1 MLYMESSTP
10 ESGSEQPPSVDG
22 AASNAADDRTLTD
35 HRAKSRAPG
44 AIIIV
49 ERNLFFR
56 DCLQHS
62 IVNAGFHSVHGCA
75 SLADLLGRDVD
86 AGSTVVLLSIV
97 SLSGDEIE
105 AEFATL
111 ASFQRSLRSIVLAKA
126 DHPDDA
132 LKALGEGAN
141 GFISMNAP
149 FDIFIEAIR
158 FVGAGGIYVPPQC
171 LLAAQQSPAPGNG
184 GVVQSGLTNRELSV
198 VHAIR
203 EGKPNK
209 VIAYELNMC
218 ESTVKVH
225 VRHIMKKLH
234 ARNRTD
240 VAVKG
245 AQLAGEMPRGEKAD
259 SKAVFSVP
267 ALPARSTTR

>member
-1 MLYMESSTP
+1 MFYMELSTS
-10 ESGSEQPPSVDG
+10 ESGSDQPSSVGG
-22 AASNAADDRTLTD
+22 AESIAADERTLND
-35 HRAKSRAPG
+35 HKPISRTAP
-44 AIIIV
+44 AIVIV

-56 DCLQHS
+56 DCLQRS
-62 IVNAGFHSVHGCA
+62 VVNAGFHSVHGCA
-75 SLADLLGRDVD
+75 SLADLLPLDDD

-97 SLSGDEIE
+97 SLSADEID

-111 ASFQRSLRSIVLAKA
+111 EFFQPSLRSIVLAKA
-126 DHPDDA
+126 DNPEEA
-132 LKALGEGAN
+132 LKALSRGAN
-141 GFISMNAP
+141 GFISMSAP
-149 FDIFIEAIR
+149 FDLFIEAIK

-171 LLAAQQSPAPGNG
+171 LLVAQQAPEPGNG
-184 GVVQSGLTNRELSV
+184 SVVQSGLTNRELSV
-198 VHAIR
+198 IHAIR

-234 ARNRTD
+234 ARNRTE

-245 AQLAGEMPRGEKAD
+245 AQLPGEIPRREKAD
-259 SKAVFSVP
+259 PKLAFSVP
-267 ALPARSTTR
+267 ALPARLTTR